1 MIRAVKTGTTADAA
15 EARKYDEMLA
25 LWKVKPALA
34 SLLNR

>member
-1 MIRAVKTGTTADAA
+1 MIRAVKTGAIADAA
-15 EARKYDEMLA
+15 EKSRYEEMVE